1 MKSLIFLALTL
12 FGTQAFAQQL
22 TCVYQA
28 NTHRGTKN
36 VILNFGQM
44 GWGGP
49 ATDGS
54 IKVVQPDGSVDV
66 VRIPAR
72 NITIQSGQMADAEL
86 FANVHVRSYEVDL
99 VLVYQGNE
107 LSNDVANYLGIR
119 GRVTERE
126 LMDGYDQLMRMSALQ
141 HRNAMPMAQFS
152 GSVRDPYDGRILKF
166 ASTQFQCSSTA
177 FNH

>member
-12 FGTQAFAQQL
+12 FGTQSFAQQL

-28 NTHRGTKN
+28 NTPRGTKN
-36 VILNFGQM
+36 VILNFGQNAR
-44 GWGGP
+44 GLP
-49 ATDGS
+49 TDGS
-54 IKVVQPDGSVDV
+54 ITVEQPWGDVDT

-99 VLVYQGNE
+99 VLIYQGNE
-107 LSNDVANYLGIR
+107 LSNDVARWFGIR

-126 LMDGYDQLMRMSALQ
+126 LMDGYDQLMRQSALV
-141 HRNAMPMAQFS
+141 HRNSMPMAQFS
-152 GSVRDPYDGRILKF
+152 GSVRDPQDGRLLKF